1 MSVTFPLFELLPE
14 DERQRQIARLKM
26 EKYHTGKVIYER
38 GGDCMD
44 AFFIFEGRVRVDS
57 STAEGE
63 SVFFWYRRPGSML
76 GWWAAVGEKPQPVTA
91 TAADEVLLG
100 RLKQSEFMDLVLSR
114 RETSAWMLKF
124 ATQQLLAEA
133 NRIRCLMI
141 MGARRRVAAELVGY
155 ASDSGSNV
163 VEAPERID
171 LASRLG
177 MTRET
182 LSRILSELQKDGL
195 IKIEGKKIRIL
206 DMNHL
211 IESTW

>member
-1 MSVTFPLFELLPE
+1 MAVTFPLYELLPE
-14 DERQRQIARLKM
+14 DERQRQICRLKM
-26 EKYHTGKVIYER
+26 EKYHAGQIIHDR
-38 GGDCMD
+38 GGDCFD
-44 AFFIFEGRVRVDS
+44 AFFIFEGRVRIDS

-63 SVFFWYRRPGSML
+63 SVFFWYRRPGAML

-100 RLKQSEFMDLVLSR
+100 RLKQAEFMDLVLSR

-124 ATQQLLAEA
+124 ATQQLLGEVD
-133 NRIRCLMI
+133 RIRCLMI

-155 ASDSGSNV
+155 ASDSGSDV

-182 LSRILSELQKDGL
+182 LSRILSELQKEGL
-195 IKIEGKKIRIL
+195 IKVDGKKIRIL
-206 DMNHL
+206 DMHHL